1 MRTSRRMR
9 KQNRRKY
16 TRDEVQIDGPY
27 YRTNKRR
34 LFGDPENSKTNAA
47 AAVAGVVVV
56 AARNAG
62 ETRKA
67 GPAPTSIDTAQRR

>member
-1 MRTSRRMR
+1 MR

-34 LFGDPENSKTNAA
+34 LFGDPENSKTDAVAAGAGVVGA
-47 AAVAGVVVV
+47 AAVQNAGVPRAVVQ
-56 AARNAG
+56 AA
-62 ETRKA
+62 TSKDTV
-67 GPAPTSIDTAQRR
+67 PSIDTL